1 MQEAYQVASENS
13 EKSSAKGKRHYDHGA
28 VALQTGD
35 RVLVKNML
43 ERGGPGKLQAYWD
56 AAIHKVVMKIG
67 EGPVY
72 KVEKEN
78 GAKGIR
84 VLHRNMLMLMNDLPV
99 EHETLEERKQPA

>member
-1 MQEAYQVASENS
+1 MA
-13 EKSSAKGKRHYDHGA
+13 GLLG
-28 VALQTGD
+28 G
-35 RVLVKNML
+35 RVV
-43 ERGGPGKLQAYWD
+43 E
-56 AAIHKVVMKIG
+56 KIG